1 MFIDVVVLIM
11 VILALVKG
19 FGKGFIMALFNTLSL
34 IIGLAAAVKFSAMVA
49 PVIGEK
55 LDTGVQFAPIIAFLA
70 IFAGVLLL
78 IRMAGKAIEKTFET
92 ASIGFINR
100 ASGALL
106 YLLVYL
112 SIISI
117 LFYYVEKTGLLRK
130 EVQEASLTWNLIAP
144 WGPAVLDGIG
154 LLIPF
159 FKNMFDTL
167 NDFFE
172 QVAQGN
178 TANG

>member
-1 MFIDVVVLIM
+1 MFIDLVVLLT
-11 VILALVKG
+11 VVLALVKG
-19 FGKGFIMALFNTLSL
+19 YGKGFIMALFNTLSL
-34 IIGLAAAVKFSAMVA
+34 IIGLAAAVKFSSIIA
-49 PVIGEK
+49 PEISERF
-55 LDTGVQFAPIIAFLA
+55 DTGAQFTPIISFLL
-70 IFAGVLLL
+70 IFVAVLLV
-78 IRMAGKAIEKTFET
+78 IRFLGKAIEKTFET

-106 YLLVYL
+106 YLLLYL
-112 SIISI
+112 SVLSVMF
-117 LFYYVEKTGLLRK
+117 FYIEKTGLIRK
-130 EVQEASLTWNLIAP
+130 EVQEASVTWEWILP

-172 QVAQGN
+172 QVTNSNQ
-178 TANG
+178 ANA

>member
-1 MFIDVVVLIM
+1 MFIDLVVLIT
-11 VILALVKG
+11 VVLALVKG
-19 FGKGFIMALFNTLSL
+19 YSKGVIMALFNTLSL
-34 IIGLAAAVKFSAMVA
+34 IIGLAAAVKFSAIIA
-49 PVIGEK
+49 PVISEK
-55 LDTGVQFAPIIAFLA
+55 LDTGEQFTPIISFLL
-70 IFAGVLLL
+70 IFIAVLLV
-78 IRMAGKAIEKTFET
+78 IRFVGKALEKTFET

-112 SIISI
+112 SVLSV
-117 LFYYVEKTGLLRK
+117 LFFYIEKTGLVRK
-130 EVQEASLTWNLIAP
+130 EVQEASITWEWIMP

-154 LLIPF
+154 LLIPY

-172 QVAQGN
+172 QVTTGN
-178 TANG
+178 KLNA